1 MEQATTNS
9 PDAAKILQER
19 LEHITVG
26 EGVAYDRMVI
36 FPLFPAGDAPQQ
48 GLGYQ
53 TLEKAIA
60 DGSVKVAERPSAS
73 VPELTLQ
80 NDGKAMVLVFDG
92 EEVVG
97 GQQNRVANTTF
108 LVAAEAKMDL
118 PVSCVEQGRWHST
131 SATLTSGEV
140 GYYALR
146 KAKHQ
151 QVTENLR
158 SAGRPEADQSEI
170 WAEVADREE
179 SVGSAS
185 PTKAMHEIY
194 EKRGGDLGDY
204 QEHFPYIP
212 GALGLLVALNGRIA
226 GGDVF
231 DQPGT
236 AEALWQKLVRSYALD
251 ALESEAAPA
260 VTREQAV
267 ETLKRAKQ
275 ARSEVYP
282 SLALGEDV
290 RFESE
295 GLVGGG
301 LVYKDKAVHVNLFCT
316 DGEETSASQR
326 RMRARRPVSE
336 MAPNEEPLL
345 EQAYEPNVQAQTRY
359 PRLRQQMEPLEEPEV
374 E

>member
-1 MEQATTNS
+1 
-9 PDAAKILQER
+9 
-19 LEHITVG
+19 
-26 EGVAYDRMVI
+26 MVI
-36 FPLFPAGDAPQQ
+36 FPLFPAEPRPQED
-48 GLGYQ
+48 LRYQ
-53 TLEKAIA
+53 TLGQAIA

-73 VPELTLQ
+73 VPELTLR

-97 GQQNRVANTTF
+97 GQQNRVVNTTF

-140 GYYALR
+140 GYYSLR
-146 KAKHQ
+146 RAKHQ

-158 SAGRPEADQSEI
+158 SGAGPIADQGEI

-185 PTKAMHEIY
+185 PTKAMHEMY
-194 EKRGGDLGDY
+194 KTRADELGGY
-204 QEHFPYIP
+204 QEHLAYIP
-212 GALGLLVALNGRIA
+212 GALGLLVAFNGRIA

-251 ALESEAAPA
+251 ALEGEAALA
-260 VTREQAV
+260 VTREQAEEALERV
-267 ETLKRAKQ
+267 RKAHC
-275 ARSEVYP
+275 EVYP

-290 RFESE
+290 RFEGE
-295 GLVGGG
+295 GVVGGG
-301 LVYKDKAVHVNLFCT
+301 LVYQERPVHANLFFT
-316 DGEETSASQR
+316 DGQEAVAEKR
-326 RMRARRPVSE
+326 RMRARRRAPELEVSS
-336 MAPNEEPLL
+336 
-345 EQAYEPNVQAQTRY
+345 EPNVQVRTRY
-359 PRLRQQMEPLEEPEV
+359 ANVEPRVLPLEEPQGE
-374 E
+374 